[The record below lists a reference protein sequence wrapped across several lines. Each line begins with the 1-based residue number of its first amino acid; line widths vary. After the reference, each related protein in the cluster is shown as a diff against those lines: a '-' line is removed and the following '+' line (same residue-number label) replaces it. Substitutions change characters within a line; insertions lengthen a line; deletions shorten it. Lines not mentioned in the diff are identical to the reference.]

1 MGHLLSFSEYVQSAG
16 REVWS
21 LALLG
26 LKDAIRMDLC
36 FIFLFKS
43 PTIRVRWLQCLMLN
57 GVIFLGSVAVF
68 RLVVHP
74 LLMVVVGWISG
85 FEEESMQKWTEALYF
100 LHLFT
105 WIVPVYSLSYLLN
118 IAWHQDIANETFAIF
133 SPSDPRVKTTLTS
146 RIVDALMRNL
156 VNIIFA
162 LQTWLLSF
170 VPYIGT
176 FLNLVSMCLLIS
188 TYSFEYRWVYL
199 GWESHV
205 RLRFIERHWAY
216 FIGFGLPSTVLC
228 SVFPRFID
236 NGIFSMLF
244 PICIMTAVAARPRGM
259 TTLGKIPI
267 FVLVEGVTG
276 FLIRTMDEKKLKRF
290 RPRSKPRLK
299 ET

>member
-1 MGHLLSFSEYVQSAG
+1 
-16 REVWS
+16 
-21 LALLG
+21 
-26 LKDAIRMDLC
+26 
-36 FIFLFKS
+36 
-43 PTIRVRWLQCLMLN
+43 
-57 GVIFLGSVAVF
+57 
-68 RLVVHP
+68 
-74 LLMVVVGWISG
+74 
-85 FEEESMQKWTEALYF
+85 
-100 LHLFT
+100 
-105 WIVPVYSLSYLLN
+105 
-118 IAWHQDIANETFAIF
+118 DIANETFAIF

-156 VNIIFA
+156 LNIIFA

-176 FLNLVSMCLLIS
+176 FLNLVSMCLLVKPLSFFSLHSWTQIS

-216 FIGFGLPSTVLC
+216 FVGFGLPSTVLC

-259 TTLGKIPI
+259 TTLGK
-267 FVLVEGVTG
+267 
-276 FLIRTMDEKKLKRF
+276 
-290 RPRSKPRLK
+290 
-299 ET
+299 